1 MNVRALIAIPPLVMA
16 LAACSVANPP
26 YTVLNPSD
34 YHVFVAHWQP
44 ADQPFCAAFQSAA
57 DWEARMHPAASMG
70 ENRFAPPPEIW
81 RDHAVLL
88 MARETNPG
96 DLTHLF
102 TVTGVTKST
111 DADALDVRT
120 TFTPA
125 PASTST
131 IVAYVAIEV
140 PKPLPHMVH
149 FNENGRD
156 VCEIR
161 PSA

>member
-1 MNVRALIAIPPLVMA
+1 MNARALIAILPFVLA
-16 LAACSVANPP
+16 LAACPAANPP
-26 YTVLNPSD
+26 YTVLNPND
-34 YHVFVAHWQP
+34 YHVFVAPWSP

-57 DWEARMHPAASMG
+57 DWEARMHPAAVMG
-70 ENRFAPPPEIW
+70 ENKFAPPSEIW
-81 RDHAVLL
+81 RDHAVVL

-96 DLTHLF
+96 DPAQLF

-111 DADALDVRT
+111 DADALDVHT

-125 PASTST
+125 AQSTYT
-131 IVAYVAIEV
+131 IVAYVAVAV
-140 PKPLPHMVH
+140 PRPLPHVVH

-161 PSA
+161 PAS

>member
-1 MNVRALIAIPPLVMA
+1 MNLGALFAIPPLVLA
-16 LAACSVANPP
+16 LAACTAANPP
-26 YTVLNPSD
+26 YTVLNQGD
-34 YHVFVAHWQP
+34 YHVFVASWVP

-57 DWEARMHPAASMG
+57 EWEARMHPAAVMG
-70 ENRFAPPPEIW
+70 ENRFAPPTEIW

-96 DLTHLF
+96 DPAHIF
-102 TVTGVTKST
+102 AVTSVTKST
-111 DADALDVRT
+111 DANALDVHT

-131 IVAYVAIEV
+131 IIAYVAVEV
-140 PKPLPHMVH
+140 PKPLPHLIH

-156 VCEIR
+156 ICEIR
-161 PSA
+161 PNG

>member
-1 MNVRALIAIPPLVMA
+1 MKVRALISVLA
-16 LAACSVANPP
+16 LAACSAAAPP
-26 YTVLNPSD
+26 YTVLNSND
-34 YHVFVAHWQP
+34 YHVFVAPWEP

-57 DWEARMHPAASMG
+57 DWEARMRPAAVMG
-70 ENRFAPPPEIW
+70 QNTFAPPADIW
-81 RDHAVLL
+81 REHAVVM

-96 DLTHLF
+96 DPAHLF
-102 TVTGVTKST
+102 NVTGVTKST
-111 DADALDVRT
+111 DADALDVHT

-131 IVAYVAIEV
+131 IIAYVAVEV
-140 PKPLPHMVH
+140 SKPLPHVIH

-161 PSA
+161 PGS